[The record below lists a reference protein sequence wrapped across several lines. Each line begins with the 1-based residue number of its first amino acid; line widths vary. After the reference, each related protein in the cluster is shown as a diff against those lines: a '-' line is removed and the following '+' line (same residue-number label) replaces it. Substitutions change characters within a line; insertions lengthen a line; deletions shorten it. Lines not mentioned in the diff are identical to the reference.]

1 LLLLS
6 CAARE
11 IVGLGAA
18 VIGAAVGAGILVMI
32 VAVDVMKLS
41 KFS

>member
-1 LLLLS
+1 LLS

-11 IVGLGAA
+11 IVGLVAA
-18 VIGAAVGAGILVMI
+18 VFGAAVGAGILVMI
-32 VAVDVMKLS
+32 VAACVMKLS